1 MYVDVYDGKARAR
14 LFVTPAGTEYLTVK
28 GGLYPAIRLR
38 LRLVRLTGN
47 KEEIGAA
54 TLWISD
60 DAFRIPLLLTSSP
73 IVGTVRF
80 ELVQVQR

>member
-1 MYVDVYDGKARAR
+1 M
-14 LFVTPAGTEYLTVK
+14 
-28 GGLYPAIRLR
+28 
-38 LRLVRLTGN
+38 LVRLTGN